1 MNSRVRGADTRTEAF
16 SYIAA
21 NSHSRRE
28 PAEECHMQP
37 VYQNYVRG
45 EFVKAASE
53 PTIAV
58 SNPATQNVLAEIPN
72 ASAATVDA
80 AVRAAREAQPAWA
93 KLPAIQ
99 RANALRK
106 ISAKLRE
113 HRDRLA
119 RIITEE
125 QGKVLGLAEVE
136 VDFTADYI
144 DYMAEWARRIEGEV
158 LTSDRAG
165 ESIFLL
171 RKPIGV
177 VAGILPWNFPFF
189 LIARKMAPALVTG
202 NTVVIKPSE
211 ETPINAFE
219 FAKLVNETDLPPGVF
234 NLVGGL
240 GESTGAALTSHPGI
254 NMVSFTGSVETGKV
268 IMQQAAKNLTRVN
281 LELGG
286 KAPAIVLADADLDL
300 AVKAIRDSR
309 VINTGQVC
317 NCAERVYVERKVADE
332 FIERI
337 GKLMAATKYGD
348 PLADRSVDMGPL
360 VNQEGLD
367 KVAAMVKRA
376 QADGAETIVGGKV
389 ADLGRGYHFEPTV
402 LVSKSNRAE
411 IMQKEIFGPVLP
423 VLVVDSL
430 EEAVADANDSEYGL
444 TSSIYT
450 THLNKAMQAVRDL
463 QFGETYVNRE
473 NFEAMQ
479 GFHAGRRKS
488 GIGGADGKHGL
499 YENTETHVVYIN
511 HG

>member
-1 MNSRVRGADTRTEAF
+1 
-16 SYIAA
+16 
-21 NSHSRRE
+21 
-28 PAEECHMQP
+28 MQP
-37 VYQNYVRG
+37 VYQNYVNG
-45 EFVKAASE
+45 QFLSASSE
-53 PTIAV
+53 PMVAV
-58 SNPATQNVLAEIPN
+58 QNPATQNVLAEVPN

-93 KLPAIQ
+93 KKPAIE

-113 HRDRLA
+113 HRERLA
-119 RIITEE
+119 EIITKE
-125 QGKVLGLAEVE
+125 QGKVLGLAQVE

-171 RKPIGV
+171 RKPVGV

-202 NTVVIKPSE
+202 NTCVIKPSE

-219 FAKLVNETDLPPGVF
+219 FAKLVNETDLPAGVF

-254 NMVSFTGSVETGKV
+254 NMVSFTGSVETGTI

-300 AVKAIRDSR
+300 AAKAITASR

-317 NCAERVYVERKVADE
+317 NCAERVYVERKVADAFVE
-332 FIERI
+332 
-337 GKLMAATKYGD
+337 KLKQQMAATRYGD
-348 PLADRSVDMGPL
+348 PLADRTVDMGPL
-360 VNQEGLD
+360 VNREGLD
-367 KVAAMVKRA
+367 KVAAMVERA
-376 QADGAETIVGGKV
+376 QKEGAETVLGGHI
-389 ADLGRGYHFEPTV
+389 ADLGKGYHYEPTV
-402 LVSKSNRAE
+402 LLSKSNSAE

-423 VLVVDSL
+423 VLAVDSL
-430 EEAVADANDSEYGL
+430 EQAVAYANDSDYGL

-450 THLNKAMQAVRDL
+450 TNLNKAMQAVRDL
-463 QFGETYVNRE
+463 QFGETYINRE